1 MDDSLAGQLLLASPA
16 LDDPNFRRTVV
27 LIGVHS
33 EEGAMG
39 VVLNRPSEVTVGE
52 AVPQLEQ
59 AVAEQE
65 PVYVGGPV
73 QPTSI
78 VFLAEFLDPS
88 PAGLLVLGRIG
99 FPAPDADI
107 DELTDATARGR
118 VFAGYAGWG
127 EGQLDA
133 EVDHGDWIAQTAL
146 PEDVFT
152 DVPVGAVEHGA
163 HAQGRRLCAARAH
176 AHRPERQLIDL
187 MHPEPLNRCFVS
199 SEDAQARSLVDDPPQ
214 VRRSRLDP
222 RADRRQRPRPVG
234 RDLLLE
240 QLHAAQLRLP
250 ASGRPVAEELPGAG
264 RRPRHDRLPG
274 CDRHACTDPAVRA
287 TDERDVR
294 PGRQAART
302 SRP

>member
-16 LDDPNFRRTVV
+16 LYDPNFRRTVV

-59 AVAEQE
+59 AVAKQE
-65 PVYVGGPV
+65 LLYVGGPV
-73 QPTSI
+73 QPSSI

-107 DELTDATARGR
+107 DELTQATARGR

-133 EVDHGDWIAQTAL
+133 EMEQGDWIVHTAL

-152 DVPVGAVEHGA
+152 DVPEELWGAVL
-163 HAQGRRLCAARAH
+163 RRKGGGYALLARM
-176 AHRPERQLIDL
+176 P
-187 MHPEPLNRCFVS
+187 
-199 SEDAQARSLVDDPPQ
+199 VDPS
-214 VRRSRLDP
+214 VN
-222 RADRRQRPRPVG
+222 
-234 RDLLLE
+234 
-240 QLHAAQLRLP
+240 
-250 ASGRPVAEELPGAG
+250 
-264 RRPRHDRLPG
+264 
-274 CDRHACTDPAVRA
+274 
-287 TDERDVR
+287 
-294 PGRQAART
+294 
-302 SRP
+302 

>member
-16 LDDPNFRRTVV
+16 LYDPNFRRTVV

-59 AVAEQE
+59 AVARQE

-73 QPTSI
+73 QPSSI

-107 DELTDATARGR
+107 DELTEATSRAR

-133 EVDHGDWIAQTAL
+133 EVDHGDWIAQAAL

-152 DVPVGAVEHGA
+152 DVP
-163 HAQGRRLCAARAH
+163 
-176 AHRPERQLIDL
+176 
-187 MHPEPLNRCFVS
+187 
-199 SEDAQARSLVDDPPQ
+199 
-214 VRRSRLDP
+214 
-222 RADRRQRPRPVG
+222 
-234 RDLLLE
+234 
-240 QLHAAQLRLP
+240 
-250 ASGRPVAEELPGAG
+250 EELWSAVLTRKGGGYALLARMPV
-264 RRPRHDRLPG
+264 
-274 CDRHACTDPAVRA
+274 DPSVN
-287 TDERDVR
+287 
-294 PGRQAART
+294 
-302 SRP
+302 